1 MNQLE
6 LFGTAAPSPARRP
19 AKPDTAL
26 LLAMSDDHAPA
37 SAATGTAPQPNSH
50 GVYRPGERLALPR
63 QVKRWQGDNLADIE
77 LLELGPHWIWATCYQ
92 LHGGDMRGA
101 AQPLQ
106 DLPWCRAPSRAA
118 AIGAAAAHLR
128 SRLEGL
134 DNADAR
140 RVLAWLDALGQGEML

>member
-1 MNQLE
+1 MNQLD
-6 LFGTAAPSPARRP
+6 LFGTAASSPARRP

-37 SAATGTAPQPNSH
+37 SAATGTAPQPNAH

-63 QVKRWQGDNLADIE
+63 QVKGWQGGNLADIE
-77 LLELGPHWIWATCYQ
+77 LLDLGPHWIWSTAYQ
-92 LHGGDMRGA
+92 LHAGDMRGM
-101 AQPLQ
+101 AQPLHDREEQ
-106 DLPWCRAPSRAA
+106 RAPSRAA

-140 RVLAWLDALGQGEML
+140 RVLAWLDGLGQGEML